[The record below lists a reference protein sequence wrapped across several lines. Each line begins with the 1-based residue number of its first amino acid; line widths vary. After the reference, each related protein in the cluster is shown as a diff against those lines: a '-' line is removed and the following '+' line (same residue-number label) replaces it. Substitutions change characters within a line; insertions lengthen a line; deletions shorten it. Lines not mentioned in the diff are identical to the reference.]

1 MSLTIGALFHGYG
14 GLELGLA
21 EVLDVELAW
30 YAEYDKAASKVGA
43 HHHPG
48 IPNLG
53 DVTKV
58 DWASVPHIDIL
69 TGGSPCQDLSHAGKR
84 AGMTAG
90 TRSNLWVQ
98 MREAIAVLRPRLV
111 VWENV
116 RGALSASADS
126 DLEPCPGCM
135 GDPDD
140 GAVLRALGRVLGDL
154 ADLGYDARWYGLR
167 AADVGAPHG
176 RFRIFLFAVPAAD
189 AERGGQ
195 HGWTSDA
202 LGLPIG
208 ELLLPGVAKSLA
220 QPDA

>member
-1 MSLTIGALFHGYG
+1 MTTYGALFAGYG
-14 GLELGLA
+14 GLELGVQS
-21 EVLDVELAW
+21 VLGGHLSW
-30 YAEYDKAASKVGA
+30 YAEIDPAPSRVMA
-43 HHHPG
+43 HHYPDV
-48 IPNLG
+48 PNLG

-126 DLEPCPGCM
+126 DHDHL
-135 GDPDD
+135 
-140 GAVLRALGRVLGDL
+140 ARLRALQPHRPRDVVRGHSRP
-154 ADLGYDARWYGLR
+154 AR
-167 AADVGAPHG
+167 
-176 RFRIFLFAVPAAD
+176 
-189 AERGGQ
+189 E
-195 HGWTSDA
+195 
-202 LGLPIG
+202 
-208 ELLLPGVAKSLA
+208 
-220 QPDA
+220 QP